1 MSPLVAVIL
10 ITVTIESKGAAVKP
24 VVSFN
29 PNWGTVLAYESVTLT
44 CNVAPP
50 AQREQKYHW
59 YRNNRNLTINDQ
71 SFTVNYA
78 EEKDIGDY
86 QCRAG
91 NGDISEAVRLEV
103 SGAHVILQVPPLV
116 FEGDILSLR
125 CHSYDKFPAV
135 ETTFYKDHKEI
146 KSLGTASE
154 LLVGKV
160 NMETSGLYKCSRRI
174 KSHSSFHNYS
184 DQVDIVV
191 QEMFSLPQIKV
202 RPDQVSE
209 GDNMTITCDTKLS
222 PHRETTELQFA
233 FYRNGHNVQGFS
245 SSNQYG
251 VPSAQ
256 LEHSGNYA
264 CEVQTPTGS
273 VKKMSNGQQIKL
285 HGGGHVYRAVIIS
298 VALLSILL
306 VAAALTYKYRHNLAL
321 PLACN
326 GLLHQKQGSDS
337 STALVRLPNEEA
349 DRPENENLSASQ
361 ESLKYSNLS
370 TFPVPFT
377 NLTTEDICYSHINT
391 GQLHKVYPSATY
403 RPDDCSVIYCV
414 VKPMESQENT
424 AVQPSDC

>member
-361 ESLKYSNLS
+361 ESLKYSNL
-370 TFPVPFT
+370 PFT